1 MKNVKCK
8 MQNAKLNTGTH
19 IHDTTNL
26 TPDTLKSNRKY
37 HLWCLECGRIISDGY
52 TNICPE
58 GHDSLLRTTYKRRR
72 IRKLSGKG
80 MFNYIDWLP
89 VEEALPAGK
98 NPVTYKSEEF
108 GKELG
113 LNNLYIVFSGYWQEK
128 SVFMKTCTF
137 KELEAP
143 PTFQRAK
150 EKCGKILVVPS
161 AGNTSR
167 AFAEVSAMTGM
178 PVVTIVPKSCNH
190 RMWTTTENHDSIF
203 SISVDG
209 DYSDAIAIG
218 KEIAKIEGLIE
229 EGGVRNVARRDG
241 MGVVELEAAFFMK
254 VLPDYYFQAVGS
266 GTGAIA
272 AWETFIRLIKDG
284 RFGRKMPRIVISQ
297 NLPFAPMFSAWQA
310 RRAEI
315 IADKDMKNAEE
326 AIKKMYADMLST
338 RNPPYSARG
347 GVYDMLVNTKGEIY
361 GITNDECKG
370 AEKLFGSKEGID
382 LDPAA
387 SVAAASLIKAVSEGF
402 VEKEDKI
409 LLNITGGGYKR
420 LMEDYKMYEIE
431 ERMEIK
437 SSGQLTVDE
446 IEIELKEFVKAS

>member
-1 MKNVKCK
+1 MKNE
-8 MQNAKLNTGTH
+8 
-19 IHDTTNL
+19 
-26 TPDTLKSNRKY
+26 KY
-37 HLWCLECGRIISDGY
+37 LLRCLECGKTISDRY

-58 GHDSLLRTTYKRRR
+58 SHDSLLRTEYKTKR

-89 VEEALPAGK
+89 VEEALSINASPI
-98 NPVTYKSEEF
+98 TYKSDEF

-113 LNNLYIVFSGYWQEK
+113 LKNLYIGFSGYWPEK
-128 SVFMKTCTF
+128 RAFMKTCTF
-137 KELEAP
+137 KELEAQ
-143 PTFQRAK
+143 PTFRRVK
-150 EKCGKILVVPS
+150 EKCGNILVVPS

-167 AFAEVSAMTGM
+167 AFAEVSSMTGM
-178 PVVTIVPKSCNH
+178 PVVAIVPQSCIY
-190 RMWTTTENHDSIF
+190 RMWTTTENHDRIF

-209 DYSDAIAIG
+209 DYSDAIAISKG
-218 KEIAKIEGLIE
+218 IAKIEGLIE

-254 VLPDYYFQAVGS
+254 LLPDYYFQAVGS

-272 AWETFIRLIKDG
+272 AWEAFIRLIEDG
-284 RFGRKMPRIVISQ
+284 RFGMKMPRIVISQ

-315 IADKDMKNAEE
+315 IADKDMINAEE
-326 AIKKMYADMLST
+326 AIKKMYADVLST
-338 RNPPYSARG
+338 RNPPYSVKG
-347 GVYDMLVNTKGEIY
+347 GVYDMLVNTKGRIY
-361 GITNDECKG
+361 GITNEECIE
-370 AEKLFGSKEGID
+370 AEKLFESEEGID

-387 SVAAASLIKAVSEGF
+387 SVAVASLIKAVDEGF
-402 VEKEDKI
+402 VKKEAKI

-420 LMEDYKMYEIE
+420 LREDCKMYKIE

-437 SSGQLTVDE
+437 SFGQLQWDE
-446 IEIELKEFVKAS
+446 IEIELKEFVKGSNV